1 MLTFTFAGDE
11 AGDVSFAFTKGASR
25 NFVVSVIATSE
36 PENLRTVLET
46 VRKDANL
53 SKTYE
58 FGFNSVSSVRLCE
71 RVFTALGNAES
82 EAGALIVDKT
92 TLPDTFKL
100 FMSGLDVY
108 VYFVSELIR
117 QIPTE
122 KRAHATLILDEFC
135 DSTQTGVEGFSPGD
149 SGGAAIVNLGSFNP
163 LNRGRGIQSATTT
176 RKATTSD
183 CSFNPLNRGRWIQSK
198 SSQSAGSVGAARF
211 QSP

>member
-25 NFVVSVIATSE
+25 NIVVSVIATSE

-108 VYFVSELIR
+108 VYFVLELIR

-135 DSTQTGVEGFSPGD
+135 DSTQTRDELKRVMKKREIRHEFQRISMRR
-149 SGGAAIVNLGSFNP
+149 SRSEP
-163 LNRGRGIQSATTT
+163 LIQIA
-176 RKATTSD
+176 D
-183 CSFNPLNRGRWIQSK
+183 LV
-198 SSQSAGSVGAARF
+198 AGSIVRRDTHNESETYALISGKIRKMIEYH
-211 QSP
+211 